1 MRLRKKAIARGD
13 GILKTK
19 MNHQKSNK
27 IGIIDIFAG
36 PGGLSEGFA
45 SFSCRTSKTKYRIL
59 LSIEKDPISHKTLEL
74 RSFYRQFDKKRVPNE
89 YYMYLRNEIDRN
101 ELFNKFIKEASNAEN
116 EAWLAE
122 LGSTLHTHELIDKRI
137 IKSLNGLKD
146 WVLIGGP
153 PCQAYS
159 LVGRARRK
167 NDESFKDDPR
177 HYLYKE
183 YLRILAEYAPPVFV
197 MENVKGILSSKGA
210 NNEKIFD
217 RIINDLS
224 NPLKAIVNI
233 KKRYKQKPLKYNIY
247 SLVKTD
253 ISNNLLIPS
262 DFVVRCENYGVP
274 QARHRVI
281 LLGIRSDINFKP
293 DILKHD
299 KGVNMWD
306 VVSGLPEIRSEC
318 SKRNHKRTT
327 WQNSIREIVDC
338 RWLNN
343 LKGDYDLFH
352 KIKKLAQGTNGSLA
366 TGAEFIEGDYKCKY
380 KPTWFYDKRV
390 KGVCNHS
397 ARSHMK
403 TDLHRYIFTTC
414 YAKLNDKSPRIRD
427 FPTALLPNH
436 KNIADAIKDKMFSD
450 RFKVQ
455 IKNKPSSTITSHIAK
470 DGHYYIHPDPE
481 QCRSLTV
488 REAARLQTFPDNY
501 FFEGHR
507 TEQYKQVGNAVP
519 PLLAYQI
526 AKIVHKIFLY
536 KNHI

>member
-1 MRLRKKAIARGD
+1 MGF
-13 GILKTK
+13 LKLK
-19 MNHQKSNK
+19 MNLQKSNK

-45 SFSCRTSKTKYRIL
+45 SFSCRTSKTRYKIL
-59 LSIEKDPISHKTLEL
+59 LSIEKEPISHKTLEL
-74 RSFYRQFDKKRVPNE
+74 RSFYRQFDTKKVPIE
-89 YYMYLRNEIDRN
+89 YYMYLRNEINRN
-101 ELFNKFIKEASNAEN
+101 ELFNKFIKEAGNAEN

-122 LGSTLHTHELIDKRI
+122 LGSTLHTHELVDKRI
-137 IKSLNGLKD
+137 INSLNGLKD

-159 LVGRARRK
+159 LVGRARMK
-167 NDESFKDDPR
+167 NDKSFKNDPR

-183 YLRILAEYAPPVFV
+183 YLRILAKHAPPVFV
-197 MENVKGILSSKGA
+197 MENVKGLLSSKGA
-210 NNEKIFD
+210 NNERIFD

-224 NPLKAIVNI
+224 NPLKAVINV
-233 KKRYKQKPLKYNIY
+233 KKRYEQKPLKYNIY
-247 SLVKTD
+247 SFVKAD
-253 ISNNLLIPS
+253 ISNNLLMPS
-262 DFVVRCENYGVP
+262 DYVVKCENYGVP

-281 LLGIRSDINFKP
+281 LLGIRSDINVLP
-293 DILKHD
+293 DILK
-299 KGVNMWD
+299 KVRGINMWYVISD
-306 VVSGLPEIRSEC
+306 LPEIRSEC
-318 SKRNHKRTT
+318 SKRNHKGTT

-343 LKGDYDLFH
+343 LKGDYDLYH
-352 KIKKLAQGTNGSLA
+352 EIKKFAQGTNGPLT
-366 TGAEFIEGDYKCKY
+366 TGAEFTEGNYKCKY
-380 KPTWFYDKRV
+380 KPAWFHDKRV
-390 KGVCNHS
+390 RGVCSHS

-427 FPTALLPNH
+427 FPKSLLPNH
-436 KNIADAIKDKMFSD
+436 KNVANAIEDKIFSD

-470 DGHYYIHPDPE
+470 DGHYYIHPDPK

-501 FFEGHR
+501 LFEGPR

-519 PLLAYQI
+519 PLLANQI
-526 AKIVHKIFLY
+526 ARIVHKIIQDNNL
-536 KNHI
+536 I